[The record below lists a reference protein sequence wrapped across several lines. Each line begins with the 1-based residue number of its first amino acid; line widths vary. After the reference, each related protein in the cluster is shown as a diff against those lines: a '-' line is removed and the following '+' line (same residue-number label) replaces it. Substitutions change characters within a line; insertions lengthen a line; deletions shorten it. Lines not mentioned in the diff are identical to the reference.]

1 MGMKYKSIIFIAIC
15 SLVLFISSC
24 FFTPKDHYLY
34 VPLKDLISI
43 IAMVWLAIIYGESN
57 NIKNRKRIIVER
69 FINDTLQIL
78 EENDLSI
85 IDDDIQYRRVIILQR
100 VVNNNLDLLS
110 KHQEIFAYV
119 DELKYCKVEFTKY
132 WNSVSENNHNYK
144 VLEANKSEYQSY
156 LSNVSY
162 RLKDILNKLY
172 L

>member
-1 MGMKYKSIIFIAIC
+1 MDMKSKSIIFIVIC
-15 SLVLFISSC
+15 SLVLFISSYY
-24 FFTPKDHYLY
+24 FIPKDHYFY
-34 VPLKDLISI
+34 IPLKDLIPI

-85 IDDDIQYRRVIILQR
+85 IGDDIQYRRVIILQR

-110 KHQEIFAYV
+110 KHQELFAYV

-162 RLKDILNKLY
+162 RLKDILSKLY